1 MKSEKA
7 RSYFEDID
15 KMMYIQDG
23 ENHICMCHFP
33 LAEWNGYYRGYYH
46 IYGHIHGNRNR
57 AYEIMRQEPRALNAG
72 CMIHQYE
79 PVTFE
84 ELVANN
90 RSFQEDSKGTGMGE
104 NYERTT
110 DRHF

>member
-1 MKSEKA
+1 MVSGAAKG
-7 RSYFEDID
+7 RQVPD
-15 KMMYIQDG
+15 
-23 ENHICMCHFP
+23 
-33 LAEWNGYYRGYYH
+33 RGQSRT
-46 IYGHIHGNRNR
+46 GD
-57 AYEIMRQEPRALNAG
+57 YEEREGQEPRALNAG